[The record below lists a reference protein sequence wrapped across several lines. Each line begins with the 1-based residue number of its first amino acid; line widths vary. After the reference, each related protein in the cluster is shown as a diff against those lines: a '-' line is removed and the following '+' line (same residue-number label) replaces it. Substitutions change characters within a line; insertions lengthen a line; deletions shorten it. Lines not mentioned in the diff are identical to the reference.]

1 MLSKVDLPQPEGPN
15 TAKSLPS
22 ATLRLML
29 SATVLPENALQMCL
43 SASIKIPVVC
53 SDGLLQSRACCNQE
67 RPSES
72 IIL

>member
-29 SATVLPENALQMCL
+29 SATVLPENALRMCL

-53 SDGLLQSRACCNQE
+53 VQTACCNQE